1 MTKKEYILKLL
12 DNIDSSIFTMADDI
26 KALIQTDN
34 ISDGFIDMLIDMFKQ
49 AVHNTTDRLEQAKLQ
64 KGISFLTA
72 LKEQEHQSDINDQKD
87 IDELESLLA
96 TI

>member
-34 ISDGFIDMLIDMFKQ
+34 ISDGFIDMLVEMFTQ
-49 AVHNTTDRLEQAKLQ
+49 AVHNTTDKLEQAKLQ